1 VERFRDFDW
10 QSTRARFAGRDIIE
24 QAGEGL
30 YQLAHN
36 EEACIFLDD
45 DNLCAIH
52 KELGPD
58 AKPVTCKHFPYNLTG
73 TPEGVVVSL
82 DFACPTVVAD
92 EGAPIDSYAAD
103 VSLRIKEWRE
113 VAADPSRGVADV
125 ASRVAE
131 RQIEASKNVP
141 LAWADYLAV
150 EGAILRIMQDD
161 DETLTERLRLVDAL
175 TREAAGRAAKGG
187 MSGWVDSLAEAG
199 WAPLRTPSAKVSP
212 LAQRALLAPIVAS
225 IEDGWGGPGAVNNSS
240 GARLRLVV
248 ALTASSSAV
257 PLPTADGAML
267 NLPRMLRT
275 RFAQDDAQ
283 LNAPIAR
290 FVTAFI
296 ARKGLLKGT
305 TLLQGSRS
313 LALYFAVIR
322 WYSVAC
328 AVLAGR
334 DIVEP
339 GDVRY
344 ALILIEKTLS
354 RSPARSVARFT
365 TLVNFLFARIG
376 SVRSLYS
383 STYPK

>member
-1 VERFRDFDW
+1 
-10 QSTRARFAGRDIIE
+10 
-24 QAGEGL
+24 
-30 YQLAHN
+30 
-36 EEACIFLDD
+36 
-45 DNLCAIH
+45 
-52 KELGPD
+52 
-58 AKPVTCKHFPYNLTG
+58 
-73 TPEGVVVSL
+73 
-82 DFACPTVVAD
+82 
-92 EGAPIDSYAAD
+92 
-103 VSLRIKEWRE
+103 
-113 VAADPSRGVADV
+113 
-125 ASRVAE
+125 
-131 RQIEASKNVP
+131 
-141 LAWADYLAV
+141 
-150 EGAILRIMQDD
+150 
-161 DETLTERLRLVDAL
+161 
-175 TREAAGRAAKGG
+175 
-187 MSGWVDSLAEAG
+187 
-199 WAPLRTPSAKVSP
+199 
-212 LAQRALLAPIVAS
+212 
-225 IEDGWGGPGAVNNSS
+225 
-240 GARLRLVV
+240 
-248 ALTASSSAV
+248 
-257 PLPTADGAML
+257 ML

-322 WYSVAC
+322 WYSVAR